1 MIICLGTTP
10 ALQRSMTFDR
20 LTIGEV
26 NRSVRSRHYASG
38 KSINAARVIAT
49 LGHPV
54 LATGFLGGASGAL
67 IHRELERDH
76 IKHDFVDVP
85 PTTRTCVTAI
95 DAAANTATELVEEAA
110 HVEAALYDQL
120 LHRLEQHLAKASVLV
135 LSGSLPSAAPSGF
148 YEACVKMAA
157 AAHVEVILD
166 AKGAELLAALPRH
179 PRLVKPNRQELAQTL
194 DLKLKDDPST
204 LAAMR
209 QLITSGARQIIITGG
224 PRPVLCADGKFAWRL
239 TPPRIK
245 PISPI
250 GSGDAMA
257 AGLAIAIDQGMDL
270 SAAASF
276 GIACAAANALTPDA
290 GHLDPADVKRLQSQI
305 AAERI

>member
-20 LTIGEV
+20 LAIGAV
-26 NRSVRSRHYASG
+26 NRAVRSRHYASG

-49 LGHPV
+49 LGHAV

-76 IKHDFVDVP
+76 IKNDFVDVSP
-85 PTTRTCVTAI
+85 ATRTCVTAI
-95 DAAANTATELVEEAA
+95 DAAARTATELVEEAV

-120 LHRLEQHLAKASVLV
+120 LHRLERHLGTASVLV
-135 LSGSLPSAAPSGF
+135 LSGSLPSGAPPGF
-148 YEACVKMAA
+148 YEACVKLAA
-157 AAHVEVILD
+157 AAHVEVVLD
-166 AKGAELLAALPRH
+166 AKGPELLAALPRH
-179 PRLVKPNRQELAQTL
+179 PRLIKPNRDELGKTL

-209 QLITSGARQIIITGG
+209 QLIASGARQVIVTDG
-224 PRPVLCADGKFAWRL
+224 PRPVLCADAKSAWRL
-239 TPPRIK
+239 TPPKIQ
-245 PISPI
+245 PVSAI
-250 GSGDAMA
+250 GSGDALA
-257 AGLAIAIDQGMDL
+257 AGVAIAIDQGMDL
-270 SAAASF
+270 VAATTL

-290 GHLDPADVKRLQSQI
+290 GHLDPADVKRLQAQI
-305 AAERI
+305 ATEPL